1 MIMSTINND
10 TELRQALKQLDHKQL
25 RETGA
30 GFVGS
35 VLHLCGDKRVSH
47 AVDVARNSDASDD
60 ELLAA
65 YKSARV
71 ATVDSRTRC
80 GADCNWDEQA
90 AHFVARASAAM
101 VAPEGACKAADPP
114 WQVVMSCRMAQNC
127 ALIAADD
134 DSINDESENQ
144 YRIMNDYLNSR

>member
-1 MIMSTINND
+1 MKISND
-10 TELRQALKQLDHKQL
+10 TEFRQALKKLDLKQL
-25 RETGA
+25 REIGA

-35 VLHLCGDKRVSH
+35 VLHLNKDQRVMH
-47 AVDVARNSDASDD
+47 AVDIAKNSDASDD

-65 YKSARV
+65 YKAARV

-80 GADCNWDEQA
+80 GADCNWEEQA

-101 VAPEGACKAADPP
+101 VAPEGVCKAADPS

-134 DSINDESENQ
+134 DSSNDESENQ
-144 YRIMNDYLNSR
+144 YRIMNDYLAS

>member
-1 MIMSTINND
+1 MTISND
-10 TELRQALKQLDHKQL
+10 TELRQALKQLNHRQL
-25 RETGA
+25 REIGA
-30 GFVGS
+30 DFVGS
-35 VLHLCGDKRVSH
+35 VLHLSDDKRVSH
-47 AVDVARNSDASDD
+47 VLDVARNSDASDD
-60 ELLAA
+60 ELLSA

-101 VAPEGACKAADPP
+101 VAPEGVCKAADPP
-114 WQVVMSCRMAQNC
+114 WQVVMSCRMARNC

-134 DSINDESENQ
+134 DSINDEAENQ
-144 YRIMNDYLNSR
+144 YRIVNDSLNSPSP

>member
-1 MIMSTINND
+1 MMSNISND
-10 TELRQALKQLDHKQL
+10 TEFRKALKKLDKQQL
-25 RETGA
+25 REIGA
-30 GFVGS
+30 GFVQN
-35 VLHLCGDKRVSH
+35 VLHLNKDKRVAR
-47 AVDVARNSDASDD
+47 AVEVARNSDASGD

-65 YKSARV
+65 YKSTRV

-80 GADCNWDEQA
+80 GADCNWEEQA

-101 VAPEGACKAADPP
+101 VAPEGMCKAADPP

-134 DSINDESENQ
+134 DSINDESDNQ
-144 YRIMNDYLNSR
+144 HRIMNDYLVSQ